1 MITHID
7 ILKLYISYQYQK
19 LKNILQC
26 LMHGLH
32 SNSLFIDV
40 TINDIETAIDRGIK
54 KQSYPYWLFYCLNRI
69 TVQVIGVGRSW
80 ICHKYEPESMWI
92 VKMAMGHSYLQF
104 KNNIKI
110 KLNKSFLI
118 IYPDPEWFKSLG
130 VGNKLIV

>member
-1 MITHID
+1 MDCIVTV
-7 ILKLYISYQYQK
+7 Y
-19 LKNILQC
+19 
-26 LMHGLH
+26 
-32 SNSLFIDV
+32 LFDV
-40 TINDIETAIDRGIK
+40 HVLVCIVLNDIETAIDRGIK
-54 KQSYPYWLFYCLNRI
+54 KQSYPYWLCYCLNRI
-69 TVQVIGVGRSW
+69 TVQIIGVGRSW
-80 ICHKYEPESMWI
+80 ICHKYKPESMWI